1 MVSSRSASL
10 AHGERQPFRLLE
22 VKDLG
27 GEIVAP
33 QRDAEQELQPGHDPV
48 AIADAETALDQV
60 QLEAANVVSGG
71 RVGRALQE
79 RCKPP
84 AAVDVAALRMV
95 TKIACGH
102 ILDHALTQWP
112 NRGIGTHGEFLTL

>member
-1 MVSSRSASL
+1 LVSSRSASL

-60 QLEAANVVSGG
+60 QLEAANVLSGG
-71 RVGRALQE
+71 RVGERFKNAANRLQLWMWL
-79 RCKPP
+79 RC
-84 AAVDVAALRMV
+84 V
-95 TKIACGH
+95 
-102 ILDHALTQWP
+102 W
-112 NRGIGTHGEFLTL
+112 